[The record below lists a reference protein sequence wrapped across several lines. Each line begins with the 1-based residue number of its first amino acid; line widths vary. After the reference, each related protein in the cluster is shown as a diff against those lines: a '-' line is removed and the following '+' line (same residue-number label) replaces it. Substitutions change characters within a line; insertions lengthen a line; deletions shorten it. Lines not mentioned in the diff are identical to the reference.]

1 MFPNNHLA
9 KFANIPALYEE
20 AMRQKVQMDKF
31 QDFIYNELSKN
42 A

>member
-1 MFPNNHLA
+1 MFPENHLA
-9 KFANIPALYEE
+9 KYANIPALYDE
-20 AMRQKVQMDKF
+20 AQKKNIQPNKY